1 MISLIFRIHITTS
14 TKILKNLTLLV
25 IIFLSFNSSAQENEV
40 EIRVQDT
47 LYFDQCNT
55 DSYQFIDYYKT
66 INFNSNDYINKYLK
80 ASFLGDDFIISN
92 YFKNKYSLVN
102 GRSYINPLIYGFQ
115 ADALHKN
122 NEFGSN
128 MGSYKYLND
137 NKKILDTFY
146 NKIKLNREI
155 RKNFIS

>member
-55 DSYQFIDYYKT
+55 NSYQFIDYYKKTRFETEDT
-66 INFNSNDYINKYLK
+66 IS
-80 ASFLGDDFIISN
+80 
-92 YFKNKYSLVN
+92 
-102 GRSYINPLIYGFQ
+102 
-115 ADALHKN
+115 
-122 NEFGSN
+122 
-128 MGSYKYLND
+128 LND
-137 NKKILDTFY
+137 LYNWDFY
-146 NKIKLNREI
+146 NTFFNTGDFDVSRLPCSMKGRYGIIKHIMTITDDKGENHTVVIAMIENNSSAAYIMEEAFLNDELLYAP
-155 RKNFIS
+155 KQ

>member
-55 DSYQFIDYYKT
+55 DSYQFIDYYKKTRFETEDT
-66 INFNSNDYINKYLK
+66 ISINDLYNWDFYNTFFNTGDFDVSRLPCSMKGRYGIIKHIMTITDDKGENHTVVIAMIENNSSAAYITEE
-80 ASFLGDDFIISN
+80 AF
-92 YFKNKYSLVN
+92 
-102 GRSYINPLIYGFQ
+102 
-115 ADALHKN
+115 
-122 NEFGSN
+122 
-128 MGSYKYLND
+128 LND
-137 NKKILDTFY
+137 ELLYAPKQ
-146 NKIKLNREI
+146 
-155 RKNFIS
+155 

>member
-55 DSYQFIDYYKT
+55 DSYQFIDYYKKTRFETEDT
-66 INFNSNDYINKYLK
+66 IN
-80 ASFLGDDFIISN
+80 
-92 YFKNKYSLVN
+92 
-102 GRSYINPLIYGFQ
+102 
-115 ADALHKN
+115 
-122 NEFGSN
+122 
-128 MGSYKYLND
+128 LND
-137 NKKILDTFY
+137 LYNWDFY
-146 NKIKLNREI
+146 NTFFNTGDFDVSRLPCSMKGRYGIIKHIMTITDDKGENHTVVIAMIENNSSAAYITEEAFLNDELLYAP
-155 RKNFIS
+155 KQ

>member
-55 DSYQFIDYYKT
+55 DSYQFIDYYKKTRFETEDT
-66 INFNSNDYINKYLK
+66 IS
-80 ASFLGDDFIISN
+80 
-92 YFKNKYSLVN
+92 
-102 GRSYINPLIYGFQ
+102 
-115 ADALHKN
+115 
-122 NEFGSN
+122 
-128 MGSYKYLND
+128 LND
-137 NKKILDTFY
+137 LYNWDFY
-146 NKIKLNREI
+146 NTFFNTGDFDVSRLPCSMKGRYGIIKHIMTITDDKGENHTVVISMIENNSSAAYIMEEAFLNDELLYAP
-155 RKNFIS
+155 KQ

>member
-55 DSYQFIDYYKT
+55 DSYQFIDYYKKTRFETEDT
-66 INFNSNDYINKYLK
+66 IS
-80 ASFLGDDFIISN
+80 
-92 YFKNKYSLVN
+92 
-102 GRSYINPLIYGFQ
+102 
-115 ADALHKN
+115 
-122 NEFGSN
+122 
-128 MGSYKYLND
+128 LND
-137 NKKILDTFY
+137 LYNWDFY
-146 NKIKLNREI
+146 NTFFNTGDFDVSRLPCSMKGRYGIIKHIMTITDDKGENHTVVIAMIENNSSAAYI
-155 RKNFIS
+155 TE

>member
-55 DSYQFIDYYKT
+55 DSYQFIDYYKKTRFETEDT
-66 INFNSNDYINKYLK
+66 IS
-80 ASFLGDDFIISN
+80 
-92 YFKNKYSLVN
+92 
-102 GRSYINPLIYGFQ
+102 
-115 ADALHKN
+115 
-122 NEFGSN
+122 
-128 MGSYKYLND
+128 LND
-137 NKKILDTFY
+137 LYNWDFY
-146 NKIKLNREI
+146 NTFFNTGDFDVSRLPCSMKGRYGIIKHIMTITDDKGENHTVVIAMIENNSSAAYITEEAFLNDELLYAP
-155 RKNFIS
+155 KQ

>member
-55 DSYQFIDYYKT
+55 DSYQFIDYYKKTRFETDDT
-66 INFNSNDYINKYLK
+66 IS
-80 ASFLGDDFIISN
+80 
-92 YFKNKYSLVN
+92 
-102 GRSYINPLIYGFQ
+102 
-115 ADALHKN
+115 
-122 NEFGSN
+122 
-128 MGSYKYLND
+128 LND
-137 NKKILDTFY
+137 LYNWDFY
-146 NKIKLNREI
+146 NTFFNTGDFDVSRLPCSMKGRYGIIKHIMTITDDKGENHTVVIAMIENNSSAAYITEEAFLNDELLYAP
-155 RKNFIS
+155 KQ

>member
-55 DSYQFIDYYKT
+55 DSYQFIDYYKKTRFETEDT
-66 INFNSNDYINKYLK
+66 IS
-80 ASFLGDDFIISN
+80 
-92 YFKNKYSLVN
+92 
-102 GRSYINPLIYGFQ
+102 
-115 ADALHKN
+115 
-122 NEFGSN
+122 
-128 MGSYKYLND
+128 LND
-137 NKKILDTFY
+137 LYNWDFY
-146 NKIKLNREI
+146 NTFFNIGDFDVSRLPCSMKGRYGIIKHIMTITDDKGENHTVVIAMIENNSSAAYITEEAFLNDELLYSP
-155 RKNFIS
+155 KQ

>member
-55 DSYQFIDYYKT
+55 DSYQFIDYYKKTRFETEDT
-66 INFNSNDYINKYLK
+66 IS
-80 ASFLGDDFIISN
+80 
-92 YFKNKYSLVN
+92 
-102 GRSYINPLIYGFQ
+102 
-115 ADALHKN
+115 
-122 NEFGSN
+122 
-128 MGSYKYLND
+128 LND
-137 NKKILDTFY
+137 LYNWDFY
-146 NKIKLNREI
+146 NTFFNTGDFDVSRLPCSMKGRYGIIKHIMTITDDKGENHTVVIAMIENNSSAAYISEEAFLNDELLYAP
-155 RKNFIS
+155 KQ

>member
-55 DSYQFIDYYKT
+55 NSYQFIDYYKKTRFETEDT
-66 INFNSNDYINKYLK
+66 IS
-80 ASFLGDDFIISN
+80 
-92 YFKNKYSLVN
+92 
-102 GRSYINPLIYGFQ
+102 
-115 ADALHKN
+115 
-122 NEFGSN
+122 
-128 MGSYKYLND
+128 LND
-137 NKKILDTFY
+137 LYNWDFY
-146 NKIKLNREI
+146 NTFFNTGDFDVSRLPCSMKGRYGIIKHIMTITDDKGENHTVVIAMIENNSSAAYIMEEAFLNDELLYAS
-155 RKNFIS
+155 KQ

>member
-55 DSYQFIDYYKT
+55 DSYQFIDYYKKTRFETTDT
-66 INFNSNDYINKYLK
+66 IS
-80 ASFLGDDFIISN
+80 
-92 YFKNKYSLVN
+92 
-102 GRSYINPLIYGFQ
+102 
-115 ADALHKN
+115 
-122 NEFGSN
+122 
-128 MGSYKYLND
+128 LND
-137 NKKILDTFY
+137 LYNWDFY
-146 NKIKLNREI
+146 NTFFNTGDFDVSRLPCSMKGRYGIIKHIMTITDDKGENHTVVIAMIENNSSAAYITEEAFLNDELLYAP
-155 RKNFIS
+155 KQ

>member
-55 DSYQFIDYYKT
+55 DSYQFIDYYKKTRFETKDT
-66 INFNSNDYINKYLK
+66 IS
-80 ASFLGDDFIISN
+80 
-92 YFKNKYSLVN
+92 
-102 GRSYINPLIYGFQ
+102 
-115 ADALHKN
+115 
-122 NEFGSN
+122 
-128 MGSYKYLND
+128 LND
-137 NKKILDTFY
+137 LYNWDFY
-146 NKIKLNREI
+146 NTFFNTGDFDVSRLPCSMKGRYGIIKHIMTITDDKGENHTVVIAMIENNSSAAYITEEAFLNDELLYAP
-155 RKNFIS
+155 KQ

>member
-55 DSYQFIDYYKT
+55 DSYQFIDYYKKTRFETEDT
-66 INFNSNDYINKYLK
+66 IS
-80 ASFLGDDFIISN
+80 
-92 YFKNKYSLVN
+92 
-102 GRSYINPLIYGFQ
+102 
-115 ADALHKN
+115 
-122 NEFGSN
+122 
-128 MGSYKYLND
+128 LND
-137 NKKILDTFY
+137 LYNWDFY
-146 NKIKLNREI
+146 NTFFNTGDFDVSRLPCSMKGRYGIIKHIMTITDDKGENHTVVIALIENNSSAAYITEEAFLNDELLYAP
-155 RKNFIS
+155 KQ